1 MFTLKTQGV
10 FERFQREHYI
20 PRPSVRWW
28 RFRNVQGNG
37 CTFIPVWGRWG
48 VMGRDVLM
56 FPADLTS
63 KSQCAK
69 LFFDYNCLQYVQ

>member
-28 RFRNVQGNG
+28 RFRNVQGDG

-48 VMGRDVLM
+48 DGTGRPYVSSGFDKQ
-56 FPADLTS
+56 
-63 KSQCAK
+63 KSVC
-69 LFFDYNCLQYVQ
+69 